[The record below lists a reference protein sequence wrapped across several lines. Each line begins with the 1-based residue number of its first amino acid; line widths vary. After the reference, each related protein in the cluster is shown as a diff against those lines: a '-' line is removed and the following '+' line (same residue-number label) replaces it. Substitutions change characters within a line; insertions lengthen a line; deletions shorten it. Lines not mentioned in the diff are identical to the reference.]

1 MSEILLKVTRED
13 NGSVSVMYNGSSES
27 AVELSAT
34 VAATMNNN
42 VSFKAMIYTAL
53 SIAGDEEM
61 MNNLVTNVTRGK

>member
-1 MSEILLKVTRED
+1 MSEILLQVRKED
-13 NGSVSVMYNGSSES
+13 NGSVSVMFNGSADS

-53 SIAGDEEM
+53 SISGDDKLM
-61 MNNLVTNVTRGK
+61 KNLVTNVRREI

>member
-1 MSEILLKVTRED
+1 MSEILLQVRRED

-42 VSFKAMIYTAL
+42 LSFKAMIFTAL
-53 SIAGDEEM
+53 SIVGDEKM
-61 MNNLVTNVTRGK
+61 MKDLITNVKREK

>member
-1 MSEILLKVTRED
+1 MSEILLQVRRED
-13 NGSVSVMYNGSSES
+13 DGSVSMMFNGSAES

-53 SIAGDEEM
+53 SIAGDEKM
-61 MNNLVTNVTRGK
+61 MNNLVTNIRREK

>member
-1 MSEILLKVTRED
+1 MSEILLQVRKED
-13 NGSVSVMYNGSSES
+13 NGSVSVMFNGSADS

-53 SIAGDEEM
+53 SIAGDDELM
-61 MNNLVTNVTRGK
+61 KNLVTNVRREI

>member
-1 MSEILLKVTRED
+1 MSEILLQVRRED

-53 SIAGDEEM
+53 SIAGDEKM
-61 MNNLVTNVTRGK
+61 MRNLVTNVKREK